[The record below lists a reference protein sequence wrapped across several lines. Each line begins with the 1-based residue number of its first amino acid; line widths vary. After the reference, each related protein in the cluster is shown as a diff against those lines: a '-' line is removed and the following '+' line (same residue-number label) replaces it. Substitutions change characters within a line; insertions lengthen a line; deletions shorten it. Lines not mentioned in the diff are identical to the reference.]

1 MSNPS
6 GRETGGAL
14 WSLVVNKFELSPAF
28 LIGHDDIDSDHTE
41 LVKILNKMVDSYIS
55 QDIKNCH
62 KIWQQFCVRLEQH
75 FTKETKIMSD
85 FGYREEGQTSDHQR
99 ILNHL
104 EHLGGAEN
112 SLYDWEV
119 CLFEM
124 RNELLAWILR
134 HDLKFSEYLIT
145 VGYNEARP

>member
-1 MSNPS
+1 M
-6 GRETGGAL
+6 
-14 WSLVVNKFELSPAF
+14 NKFELSSAF
-28 LIGHDDIDSDHTE
+28 LIGHDDIDSDHDE
-41 LVKILNKMVDSYIS
+41 LVIILNKMVDSYS
-55 QDIKNCH
+55 EQNTKHCH
-62 KIWQQFCVRLEQH
+62 EIWQQFCARLEQH
-75 FTKETKIMSD
+75 FAKETKIMSD
-85 FGYREEGQTSDHQR
+85 FGYHEEGQTSDHQR
-99 ILNHL
+99 ILSHL